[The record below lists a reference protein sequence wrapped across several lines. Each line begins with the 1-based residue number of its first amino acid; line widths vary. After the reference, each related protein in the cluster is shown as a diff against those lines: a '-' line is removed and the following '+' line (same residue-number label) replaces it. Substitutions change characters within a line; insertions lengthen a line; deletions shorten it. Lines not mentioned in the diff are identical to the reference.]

1 MPTQNFLPSSSGEN
15 SLGASDLKFSDGYF
29 NSGAFQSGVIA
40 EAFYLRGKLYPH
52 NFLTIDGLVE
62 ESSDIN
68 VEKYLNFPKWKSG
81 INEGGTLSAE
91 NIYRNENVGI
101 GTDDPSE
108 RLHVQGNSSITGDVT
123 VKNFMFLSSLNSED
137 FSLSNEDLI
146 EKTNDASASIYR
158 ESPTTSLVKNDGL
171 NLVRLSSFHPLV
183 VSEFSSSNNG
193 RSYIQNIDLDR
204 YGHVTGL
211 SSSRESFIDTQVRK
225 ERVEDLIFN
234 RIKDGDEILLR
245 NTSKG
250 KLEIS
255 SEHPF
260 IGSCGDSFNQQRTY
274 LQNLFFD
281 EFGHV
286 QALNSSSEDFLSDDV
301 INKIVAHGEMNST
314 LVNGEITLSSSHLN
328 VNAPADSSNPPR
340 TYINEL
346 TIDEF
351 GHLEN
356 YSSSSETLTTGDV
369 TDAILSL
376 NPAGENINMSK
387 VTESNSILI
396 SSSHQPISASQDS
409 INSGRKYIRSI
420 SLDDYGHIT
429 SLSTH
434 TETFEPRTD
443 SEIINYVS
451 DSALQEGSN
460 ITLEPSSSPLNGPL
474 DNTGSFPNNKTI
486 HLQHTSPNLSNI
498 INHGSNS
505 FIHSSDM
512 GFDQQNLLFNQG
524 ALKFSENSFI
534 ALPWNAASFG
544 NGEDFT
550 IDFWVLKDFV
560 NSQLSYEHFIATH
573 SPAANPSWIS
583 QYPNWSIRF
592 NTGASVFEF
601 IFGNGEVL
609 TSGSITLNKWNHI
622 AIERKNETIRL
633 YFNGV
638 SIQAKTYTGAFN
650 VFGLD
655 SSQFPNIPHPSGGS
669 FELGNVD
676 GAVGDYGIF
685 NGYVQDFRIIKG
697 QAAYNA
703 TNFNPQ
709 LIISST
715 HSTKEVV
722 SESNLGPNTFIQN
735 LSFDSHG
742 HIESIFYRE
751 RTTDAEILEAFSE
764 SLDEGTVQTSINSDK
779 DELEMYAVEKL
790 PDIKPPGFVYLTVDN
805 DFDPNDFKIIV
816 SSGASKVLILLDH
829 TDSLIAGVNSNTIA
843 EFYPSPGATRVDYSP
858 SENKLKFKIKAASDT
873 LSRFADDFDN
883 IAGMRHVK
891 TSLLQGDGQENF
903 PIGETFPVSQNFP
916 GSWSLFGA
924 GQTLVGVGEGY
935 TAGTTGGSKTHT
947 LTANEMP
954 VHNHGNTP
962 IMGTDTDAA
971 GGGLIMHLNSSVKE
985 SYDPSSPTIWKDL
998 TGNGNHMTL
1007 NSVESSNDDLVYNL
1021 FFTIGES
1028 RASVTFTNTNLDSVT
1043 TIRFEEI
1050 HSGNNRWNLIGSQ
1063 LVLLSRNL
1071 NNLSDLSSSS
1081 PDGLTSDHSLQY
1093 GRGLESFDFGQ
1104 GSVDLSNNN
1113 LGLEFEKVYSSGL
1126 NFDNLNANGTT
1137 GETKSIYGQGW
1148 NPEDQHC
1155 MEMWVRFNP
1164 VKFRITIHTMDA
1176 PFPLFSPGSNKVT
1189 DSSGL
1194 GVQIRFKIG
1203 TQLTNYQ
1210 TFFHTANYSEVIHKD
1225 FTSYHQIPSEVHI
1238 KNFDNDGYGFWKLT
1252 ITIYD
1257 SLSATS
1263 GNTHILAEHPNGPAG
1278 QAFGPSR
1285 FFVDGNQDAGTP
1297 VESIFALNG
1306 AGLVSQF
1313 NPNTGGVPSFTSS
1326 TPMVSRWW
1334 LGTFGGHHNTGTIHY
1349 LKNQF
1354 GLWGMGHQYAF
1365 GLGEDGDWHHIAV
1378 QIDHLGHMKWFL
1390 DGALKHTRT
1399 DSPGSFSFAN
1409 KKLDINPSVDYGQ
1422 GNPDV
1427 NISSIRLWNNGLS
1440 ESAINFLYNLD
1451 RDISLLENNPWRG
1464 LYDTRSAG
1472 QTISTGGGQPHN
1484 NLQPYTVIKMWK
1496 RDS

>member
-29 NSGAFQSGVIA
+29 NSGAFQSGVIT

-260 IGSCGDSFNQQRTY
+260 IVSCGDSFNQQRTY

-434 TETFEPRTD
+434 TETFGPRTD

-498 INHGSNS
+498 INHGSIS
-505 FIHSSDM
+505 FIHHSDM
-512 GFDQQNLLFNQG
+512 GFDEQNLLFNQG

-534 ALPWNAASFG
+534 ALSWNAASFS
-544 NGEDFT
+544 NGENFT

-622 AIERKNETIRL
+622 AIERKNGTIRL

-650 VFGLD
+650 AFGLNG
-655 SSQFPNIPHPSGGS
+655 SQFPNIPNPGSGT

-715 HSTKEVV
+715 HSTKEAV

-805 DFDPNDFKIIV
+805 DFNPND
-816 SSGASKVLILLDH
+816 S
-829 TDSLIAGVNSNTIA
+829 
-843 EFYPSPGATRVDYSP
+843 
-858 SENKLKFKIKAASDT
+858 
-873 LSRFADDFDN
+873 
-883 IAGMRHVK
+883 
-891 TSLLQGDGQENF
+891 
-903 PIGETFPVSQNFP
+903 FP
-916 GSWSLFGA
+916 GSWSLFGS
-924 GQTLVGVGEGY
+924 GQTLVGVGTGY

-962 IMGTDTDAA
+962 IMGADTDAA

-1028 RASVTFTNTNLDSVT
+1028 RASVTFTGINLDSVT
-1043 TIRFEEI
+1043 TIKFEEI

-1176 PFPLFSPGSNKVT
+1176 PFPFFPPGSNKAT

-1194 GVQIRFKIG
+1194 GVQMRFKIG

-1210 TFFHTANYSEVIHKD
+1210 TFFHTANYSEVIYKD

-1238 KNFDNDGYGFWKLT
+1238 KNFDDDGYGFWKLT

-1306 AGLVSQF
+1306 AGAVSQF
-1313 NPNTGGVPSFTSS
+1313 NPNTGGAPSFTSS

-1334 LGTFGGHHNTGTIHY
+1334 LGTFGGHQVGSIHY

-1354 GLWGMGHQYAF
+1354 GLWGTGHQYPQYSF

-1378 QIDHLGHMKWFL
+1378 QIDHSGHTKWFL
-1390 DGALKHTRT
+1390 DGALKHTT
-1399 DSPGSFSFAN
+1399 TSQPNTSFTEN
-1409 KKLDINPSVDYGQ
+1409 VLRINPSVEYSQ

-1440 ESAINFLYNLD
+1440 ENDITFLYNLD

>member
-396 SSSHQPISASQDS
+396 SSSHQPISAPQDS

-460 ITLEPSSSPLNGPL
+460 ITLSEVSSSPLNGPL
-474 DNTGSFPNNKTI
+474 DDTGSFPNNKTI
-486 HLQHTSPNLSNI
+486 HLQHTNPNVSTFTNYG
-498 INHGSNS
+498 NG
-505 FIHSSDM
+505 
-512 GFDQQNLLFNQG
+512 GV
-524 ALKFSENSFI
+524 LKFQNVTFDNNNPLFGQGS
-534 ALPWNAASFG
+534 LKMGQTSFG
-544 NGEDFT
+544 AIDWRDAQFAQNEDFT
-550 IDFWVLKDFV
+550 VDFWFYKDQNVAGKHEAVLGNNAAGTASEANWRILYNHDDDEGMKFIHNS
-560 NSQLSYEHFIATH
+560 NSQLL
-573 SPAANPSWIS
+573 N
-583 QYPNWSIRF
+583 
-592 NTGASVFEF
+592 
-601 IFGNGEVL
+601 
-609 TSGSITLNKWNHI
+609 SGPVPLGQWNHL
-622 AIERKNETIRL
+622 AIERFNNNL
-633 YFNGV
+633 YMYLNGV
-638 SIQAKTYTGAFN
+638 IVSTENNISKAING
-650 VFGLD
+650 FGV
-655 SSQFPNIPHPSGGS
+655 SGGS
-669 FELGNVD
+669 AWSPLGYSSEASFRVD
-676 GAVGDYGIF
+676 FPSSITDLGFFPGGSTSYTGFD
-685 NGYVQDFRIIKG
+685 GYIQDFRIIKG

-715 HSTKEVV
+715 HSTKEPSKFLQISNFV
-722 SESNLGPNTFIQN
+722 SQPVGANNLGPNTFIQN

-805 DFDPNDFKIIV
+805 DFNPND
-816 SSGASKVLILLDH
+816 S
-829 TDSLIAGVNSNTIA
+829 
-843 EFYPSPGATRVDYSP
+843 
-858 SENKLKFKIKAASDT
+858 
-873 LSRFADDFDN
+873 
-883 IAGMRHVK
+883 
-891 TSLLQGDGQENF
+891 
-903 PIGETFPVSQNFP
+903 FP

-935 TAGTTGGSKTHT
+935 SAGTTGGSKTHT

-954 VHNHGNTP
+954 IHNHGNTP
-962 IMGTDTDAA
+962 IMGTDIDAA

-985 SYDPSSPTIWKDL
+985 SYDPSNPTIWKDL

-1028 RASVTFTNTNLDSVT
+1028 RASVTFTGINLDSVT
-1043 TIRFEEI
+1043 TIRFEQLG
-1050 HSGNNRWNLIGSQ
+1050 SGSSRWNLSGSQ
-1063 LVLLSRNL
+1063 LVLLYINL
-1071 NNLSDLSSSS
+1071 NTLLDFSNSN
-1081 PDGLTSDHSLQY
+1081 PDGLKSYHSLQY

-1104 GSVDLSNNN
+1104 GPVNLSNNN

-1137 GETKSIYGQGW
+1137 GETKSIHGQNW
-1148 NPEDQHC
+1148 SPEDQHC
-1155 MEMWVRFNP
+1155 MDMWVRFNP
-1164 VKFRITIHTMDA
+1164 VKFRITIHTMNST
-1176 PFPLFSPGSNKVT
+1176 FPINNKGT
-1189 DSSGL
+1189 DQSGL
-1194 GVQIRFKIG
+1194 GVQIRLKIG
-1203 TQLTNYQ
+1203 RQFTNYQ
-1210 TFFHTANYSEVIHKD
+1210 TFFHTADYSEVIHKD

-1238 KNFDNDGYGFWKLT
+1238 RNFDNDGYGFWKLT
-1252 ITIYD
+1252 ITLYD

-1263 GNTHILAEHPNGPAG
+1263 GNTHILAEHLNGPTG
-1278 QAFGPSR
+1278 QAFGRSR

-1297 VESIFALNG
+1297 KESIFKLNG
-1306 AGLVSQF
+1306 AGLVSKL
-1313 NPNTGGVPSFTSS
+1313 NPDTFGVESFTSD

-1334 LGTFGGHHNTGTIHY
+1334 LGTFGGHQTGAIHY

-1378 QIDHLGHMKWFL
+1378 QIDHFGHMKWFL
-1390 DGALKHTRT
+1390 DGALEHTRT
-1399 DSPGSFSFAN
+1399 DSPGHFSFTN
-1409 KKLDINPSVDYGQ
+1409 KILDINPSVDYGQ

-1440 ESAINFLYNLD
+1440 ENAITFLYNLD